1 MAKARVLVTGLSG
14 LIGRALRNQ
23 IEGRVELSA
32 LNRRAVDGIPCHR
45 ADIADLEAIAPAFEG
60 VDTVVHLAA
69 DATSPNP
76 PWPSIL
82 NNNVTGTYNVYE
94 AARRAKV
101 KRVVFASSGVTVAGI
116 ESDPPYR
123 DLVAGRYDG
132 LTSWPMVTHLSGE
145 AGRPLRRQQCGARVL
160 GRQYADV
167 HGLSVI
173 CVRIGR
179 VHAQT
184 GLCPRASSPSGA
196 VSVTSC
202 GSSSAASTPPP
213 PCTMNRLRQLP
224 EQMGAIATSST
235 RARCSAGSPWTP
247 PKITADSLPALS
259 QGDID
264 GHPDPLPL
272 HRFHGRGARPGNAL
286 QRGLRHRACPCSSR
300 CPA

>member
-1 MAKARVLVTGLSG
+1 MAKPRVLVTGLSG
-14 LIGRALRNQ
+14 LIGRALRKQ

-32 LNRRAVDGIPCHR
+32 LNRSAVDGVPCHR

-82 NNNVTGTYNVYE
+82 NSNVTGTYNVYE

-101 KRVVFASSGVTVAGI
+101 KRVIFASSGATVAGI

-132 LTSWPMVTHLSGE
+132 LTSWPMVTHLSPVRPSALYGVSKVWGE
-145 AGRPLRRQQCGARVL
+145 VL
-160 GRQYADV
+160 GREYADI

-179 VHAQT
+179 V
-184 GLCPRASSPSGA
+184 RAEDRPLA
-196 VSVTSC
+196 AREFSVWCSQRDIVRLLERC
-202 GSSSAASTPPP
+202 LDAPAA
-213 PCTMNRLRQLP
+213 LRYDIVFGNSRNKWGYRDL
-224 EQMGAIATSST
+224 EHT
-235 RARCSAGSPWTP
+235 REVLGWEPVDAAE
-247 PKITADSLPALS
+247 D
-259 QGDID
+259 
-264 GHPDPLPL
+264 
-272 HRFHGRGARPGNAL
+272 HR
-286 QRGLRHRACPCSSR
+286 
-300 CPA
+300 

>member
-1 MAKARVLVTGLSG
+1 MAKPRVLVTGLSG
-14 LIGRALRNQ
+14 LIGRALRQQ

-32 LNRRAVDGIPCHR
+32 LNRSAVDGLPCHR

-101 KRVVFASSGVTVAGI
+101 KRVVFASSGAAVAGV
-116 ESDPPYR
+116 ESEQPYK
-123 DLVAGRYDG
+123 DLVAGRYAG
-132 LTSWPMVTHLSGE
+132 LTSWPMVTHLSPVKPAALYGVSKVWGE
-145 AGRPLRRQQCGARVL
+145 VL

-179 VHAQT
+179 VHAQDRP
-184 GLCPRASSPSGA
+184 LSAREFSVWCSQRDIVRLLERCLDAPASLRYDIVFGNSRNKWGYRDLEHTREALGWEP
-196 VSVTSC
+196 VD
-202 GSSSAASTPPP
+202 AA
-213 PCTMNRLRQLP
+213 
-224 EQMGAIATSST
+224 E
-235 RARCSAGSPWTP
+235 
-247 PKITADSLPALS
+247 D
-259 QGDID
+259 
-264 GHPDPLPL
+264 
-272 HRFHGRGARPGNAL
+272 HR
-286 QRGLRHRACPCSSR
+286 
-300 CPA
+300 